1 MKKIK
6 KKIFILI
13 PTAISL
19 VYAATDEF
27 HQGFVDGRSPGVR
40 DVFIDTLGGF
50 TATVFITVI
59 AWLVFRRKDERL
71 GKKC

>member
-1 MKKIK
+1 M
-6 KKIFILI
+6 
-13 PTAISL
+13 